1 MSRQSTMNP
10 KPRTLR
16 YAKALEA
23 VEQRVV
29 DALPDIIDGLIKRA
43 KDGDTKAALYLCDR
57 ILGRTTGTKVAPADD
72 REPPYTQAT
81 FELDQ
86 EEREEDNSLRRMMSL
101 SGARHGA

>member
-1 MSRQSTMNP
+1 MSA

-16 YAKALEA
+16 YAEALQA

-43 KDGDTKAALYLCDR
+43 TDGDVKAAIYLCDR
-57 ILGRTTGTKVAPADD
+57 ILGRSPGAKVAPADD
-72 REPPYTQAT
+72 REPPYSEAA

-101 SGARHGA
+101 SGAKRGA